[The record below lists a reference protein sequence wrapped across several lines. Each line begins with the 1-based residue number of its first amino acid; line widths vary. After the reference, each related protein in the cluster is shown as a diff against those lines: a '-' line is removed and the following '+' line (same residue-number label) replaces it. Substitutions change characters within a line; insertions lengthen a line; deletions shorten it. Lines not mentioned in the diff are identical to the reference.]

1 MALVA
6 LSYSFVRLSELMKC
20 YSLYTLGTLVYL
32 SIGFTLYLYWY
43 SCVVSLPERCNG
55 VGLVSDYSAA
65 LCHLGGYRVVF
76 NNVDVVFRLLSII
89 IWAYMLRVSRG
100 GPLMVTAQYGYS
112 STLVCVS
119 KKLDTPPYLA
129 PVRGHDTLS

>member
-1 MALVA
+1 MALVVF
-6 LSYSFVRLSELMKC
+6 LYSFVRVSELMKY

-32 SIGFTLYLYWY
+32 SISFTLYLYRY
-43 SCVVSLPERCNG
+43 NCVVSLPERCNG

-76 NNVDVVFRLLSII
+76 NNVDVVSRLLSII

-100 GPLMVTAQYGYS
+100 GLLMVTTQYGYS
-112 STLVCVS
+112 STLVYIP
-119 KKLDTPPYLA
+119 KKLSWEGYSFVFGP
-129 PVRGHDTLS
+129 G